1 MIKSLSHLKHGE
13 FYFPMTD
20 GTNGQVLVTDGS
32 GQLTWATQ
40 STGSNKFLS
49 GLSFDTGTGVLTATV
64 TGSADVTID
73 LDGRYIQGVRG
84 DGTTISTSTDLDTGQ
99 VVVSPIFN
107 NTITET
113 GTALVTSGTIWT
125 YINDSILDIAPVQS
139 VAGDGVSISTS
150 TDTDTGQVNIGPI
163 VNNVPTQNSGAL
175 VKSGGIWSYIDGLA
189 FDEYTSWNLKT
200 NSVQRTSIQSGGTLD
215 LIGGTNVSLSYGA
228 GGKVTIDSTDTN
240 TDTNHYLS
248 GASFNTGNGKL
259 TLTVTGNTNQ
269 VVDLDGRYE
278 YAGHKY
284 HSFSDGQ
291 QFYDSYNQANYLRLF
306 TENTVFDT
314 FRFRSYSD
322 VEFWNGTA
330 WEAWTQSLDVLFDG
344 REETGFSLQ
353 HANKRFRFVI
363 NRSSGW
369 PTTALFVLQST
380 WSDTKDHTCDVKIET
395 YDGTN
400 WNEKTRWTYS
410 NFQRGMNVH
419 TTSSLHDGKNKMR
432 VEIDI
437 DWTDLSHD
445 YFPFKSLFLLSN
457 YSGGQTLDPWTW
469 DYSGSVNFQAL
480 PKSAG
485 DNLATQ
491 TWVGSQGYASG
502 SHNHDADYVNVTGD
516 TMTGDLSIKGNI
528 LLTGDATTA
537 NQDRMIDF
545 TGFDKEGTTDFSD
558 RAYIRHTEATGGHA
572 GSVLEISSQNDVGD
586 GISFTTHASSL
597 LRHNGNAIFSTGHK
611 PTWSE
616 IEDKPT
622 TFDPSSHNHDGR
634 YLKLN
639 PRLNANGDTV
649 KESGIHIWDVSGA
662 SDDPVG
668 ASDGLLTTKYWDSSD
683 WAVQMFED
691 FHQRE
696 IHIRNKRSGTWQ
708 EDWAQVHTTDNFSV
722 SEVDKGVTAYGWG
735 DHAEGGYLTSYSETS
750 DLESVRARDNSI
762 SGAINFLP
770 DTGAILQVDGQ
781 TIIDRQTLNG
791 AITIGHD
798 DSIILAGGDTSS
810 TLNTNINNAEETVF
824 IGAEGGLKVFAFPDN
839 MSGGWSARK
848 EWRFQNDGH
857 TDFPGNLYPSG
868 GSTHYVDSTRIAN
881 WQTAYG
887 WGDHSTA
894 GYTKTDTIFNGGD
907 VDNPVIIANRSA
919 DSILHYAQSGN
930 WKGAV
935 KITIP
940 GSHTSNWSMLVLR
953 ITIYEYTSDAHT
965 TYTVSGHD
973 WTSGWYNKS
982 IKKWGH
988 SKKNVDFGY
997 STDANQDYLIV
1008 GEIDSSWSYGHVT
1021 VDVIA
1026 HPSFYSSSMNLDS
1039 GWKIEKTTDLE
1050 GITRSNATNIVVH
1063 DSANLINNS
1072 TEWNSAYTHSQ
1083 STHAPTDAEKNV
1095 QSDWSATSGD
1105 AFIKNKPSTFAPS
1118 SHNHTSLTGVTNLT
1132 FAAQSSDAASI
1143 TTTIDGTHTYFDF
1156 NLTDD
1161 NNNDW
1166 WRWRFT
1172 PSGSTLYDA
1181 MVLKPAS
1188 NGNANLIVSGNVT
1201 ADNIPTSYAPVDAE
1215 KNVQADWN
1223 ATSGDA
1229 LILNKPS
1236 LAFNTIIGTD
1246 SDINTSGA
1254 IVIDQLNM
1262 TDGVIQSHS
1271 TRTLTAANLGI
1282 SKPAKPINLS
1292 LSVVNDTINVTFAQ
1306 AAEDNHEYLVFSA
1319 VNDSS
1324 FGLISVF
1331 SPEDFAKNM
1340 SVIDDSFTESGKI
1353 HYRVYAVKNGIYS
1366 EPLTAAIDYTTP
1378 TNDVANIYTVS
1389 LNTAHFIQWD
1399 QPSINSRFINTYKLY
1414 GQTHADKGSL
1424 SKANATL
1431 LYDGLNTSFMHAVS
1445 KDDNFTQFWVDVIYN

>member
-1 MIKSLSHLKHGE
+1 
-13 FYFPMTD
+13 MTD

-49 GLSFDTGTGVLTATV
+49 GLSFDTSTGVLTATV

-73 LDGRYIQGVRG
+73 LDGRYVQAVRG
-84 DGTTISTSTDLDTGQ
+84 DGTTISTSTDLDTRE
-99 VVVSPIFN
+99 VVVTPIFN

-150 TDTDTGQVNIGPI
+150 IDTDTGQVNIGPI
-163 VNNVPTQNSGAL
+163 VNNEPTQNSNAL

-200 NSVQRTSIQSGGTLD
+200 NSVQRTSVQSGGTLD
-215 LIGGTNVSLSYGA
+215 LIAGTNVSISYGA
-228 GGKVTIDSTDTN
+228 GGKVTINSTDTDTN
-240 TDTNHYLS
+240 TDTNYYLS

-259 TLTVTGNTNQ
+259 TLTVTGSTNQ
-269 VVDLDGRYE
+269 TVDLDGRYE
-278 YAGHKY
+278 YLGHKY
-284 HSFSDGQ
+284 HSFSDGE

-306 TENTVFDT
+306 TENSVFDT

-330 WEAWTQSLDVLFDG
+330 WEAWSQSLDVLFDG

-395 YDGTN
+395 FDGTN

-491 TWVGSQGYASG
+491 TWVGSQGYAAG
-502 SHNHDADYVNVTGD
+502 THNHDADYVNVTGD
-516 TMTGDLSIKGNI
+516 TMTGDLNIKGDI
-528 LLTGDATTA
+528 LLTGDPTTD
-537 NQDRMIDF
+537 NQNRMIDF
-545 TGFDKEGTTDFSD
+545 TGFDKEGTTDLSD
-558 RAYIRHTEATGGHA
+558 RAFIRHTENTGGHA
-572 GSVLEISSQNDVGD
+572 GSVLEFSSQNDVGD
-586 GISFTTHASSL
+586 GIAFTTHANSL
-597 LRHNGNAIFSTGHK
+597 LRHNGNALFSTGHK

-616 IEDKPT
+616 VEDKPT
-622 TFDPSSHNHDGR
+622 TFNPSTHDHDGR

-639 PRLNANGDTV
+639 PRLNANGDTIN
-649 KESGIHIWDVSGA
+649 ESGIHIWDVSGA
-662 SDDPVG
+662 TDNPVG
-668 ASDGLLTTKYWDSSD
+668 ASDGLLTTKYWDSSS

-696 IHIRNKRSGTWQ
+696 LHIRNKRSGTWQ

-722 SEVDKGVTAYGWG
+722 SEVNKGVTAHGWG
-735 DHAEGGYLTSYSETS
+735 NHA
-750 DLESVRARDNSI
+750 D
-762 SGAINFLP
+762 
-770 DTGAILQVDGQ
+770 
-781 TIIDRQTLNG
+781 
-791 AITIGHD
+791 
-798 DSIILAGGDTSS
+798 
-810 TLNTNINNAEETVF
+810 
-824 IGAEGGLKVFAFPDN
+824 
-839 MSGGWSARK
+839 
-848 EWRFQNDGH
+848 
-857 TDFPGNLYPSG
+857 
-868 GSTHYVDSTRIAN
+868 
-881 WQTAYG
+881 
-887 WGDHSTA
+887 A

-907 VDNPVIIANRSA
+907 IDNPVIIANRSA

-940 GSHTSNWSMLVLR
+940 GTHTSNWSMLVLR

-988 SKKNVDFGY
+988 SKKNIDFGY
-997 STDANQDYLIV
+997 STEANQDYLIV

-1050 GITRSNATNIVVH
+1050 GITRSNATNILVH

-1181 MVLKPAS
+1181 MVLKPAT

-1246 SDINTSGA
+1246 SDITTSGA
-1254 IVIDQLNM
+1254 TVIDDIYM
-1262 TDGVIQSHS
+1262 TDGVITSHT
-1271 TRTLTAANLGI
+1271 TRTLTASNLGI
-1282 SKPAKPINLS
+1282 SKPAKPVNLL
-1292 LSVVNDTINVTFAQ
+1292 LSVVNDTINVTFEQ
-1306 AAEDNHEYLVFSA
+1306 GGEGNHEYLVFSA

-1331 SPEDFAKNM
+1331 SPQDFDKIM
-1340 SVIDDSFTESGKI
+1340 SVIDDSFTQSGKI

-1366 EPLTAAIDYTTP
+1366 DPLTASIDYTTP
-1378 TNDVANIYTVS
+1378 TNDVANIYSVS

-1399 QPSINSRFINTYKLY
+1399 QPSINSRFVNTYKLY
-1414 GQTHADKGSL
+1414 GQSHADQASL
-1424 SKANATL
+1424 SKSNSTL

>member
-1 MIKSLSHLKHGE
+1 MESLSHLKHGE

-49 GLSFDTGTGVLTATV
+49 GLSFNTGTGVLTATV

-73 LDGRYIQGVRG
+73 LDGRYVQAVRG
-84 DGTTISTSTDLDTGQ
+84 DGTTISTSTDLDTRE
-99 VVVSPIFN
+99 VTVSPIFN

-125 YINDSILDIAPVQS
+125 YINDSILDIAPIQS
-139 VAGDGVSISTS
+139 VGGDGVSISTS
-150 TDTDTGQVNIGPI
+150 TDADTGQVNIGPI
-163 VNNVPTQNSGAL
+163 VNNEPTQNSGAL

-200 NSVQRTSIQSGGTLD
+200 NGVQRTSVQSGGTLD
-215 LIGGTNVSLSYGA
+215 LVAGTNVSLSYGA

-248 GASFNTGNGKL
+248 GASFSTSNGVL
-259 TLTVTGNTNQ
+259 TLTVSGATNQ
-269 VVDLDGRYE
+269 TVDLDGRYE

-344 REETGFSLQ
+344 REETGFNLQ

-395 YDGTN
+395 FDGTN

-491 TWVGSQGYASG
+491 TWVGSQGYAAG
-502 SHNHDADYVNVTGD
+502 THNHDADYVNITGD

-528 LLTGDATTA
+528 LLTGDPTTT
-537 NQDRMIDF
+537 NQSRMIDF
-545 TGFDKEGTTDFSD
+545 TGFDKEGTTDPSD
-558 RAYIRHTEATGGHA
+558 RAYIRHTVNTGGHA
-572 GSVLEISSQNDVGD
+572 GTVLEISSQNDSGD
-586 GISFTTHASSL
+586 GIAFTTNASSL
-597 LRHNGNAIFSTGHK
+597 LKHNGNALFSEGHK

-616 IEDKPT
+616 VEDKPT
-622 TFDPSSHNHDGR
+622 TFDPSTHDHDGR

-668 ASDGLLTTKYWDSSD
+668 ASDGILTTKYWDSSD

-696 IHIRNKRSGTWQ
+696 LHIRNKRSGTWQ
-708 EDWAQVHTTDNFSV
+708 EDWAQVHTTDNFSTTDV
-722 SEVDKGVTAYGWG
+722 ANGVTAHGWG
-735 DHAEGGYLTSYSETS
+735 NHADGGYLTSYSETS

-762 SGAINFLP
+762 AGVINFTP
-770 DTGAILQVDGQ
+770 DTGDILQVDGQ
-781 TIIDRQTLNG
+781 VILKRTTANG
-791 AITIGHD
+791 GITIGHD
-798 DSIILAGGDTSS
+798 DAVIIAGGDTSS
-810 TLNTNINNAEETVF
+810 TLNANINNANETVY
-824 IGAEGGLKVFAFPDN
+824 IGAEGGMQVYAFPDN
-839 MSGGWSARK
+839 MSGGWDARK
-848 EWRFQNDGH
+848 TWTFSNSGD
-857 TDFPGNLYPSG
+857 TTFPGKIYPTNQ
-868 GSTHYVDSTRIAN
+868 STDYVNSTRIQN

-887 WGDHSTA
+887 WGDHASA
-894 GYTKTDTIFNGGD
+894 GY
-907 VDNPVIIANRSA
+907 
-919 DSILHYAQSGN
+919 
-930 WKGAV
+930 
-935 KITIP
+935 
-940 GSHTSNWSMLVLR
+940 GS
-953 ITIYEYTSDAHT
+953 
-965 TYTVSGHD
+965 
-973 WTSGWYNKS
+973 
-982 IKKWGH
+982 
-988 SKKNVDFGY
+988 
-997 STDANQDYLIV
+997 
-1008 GEIDSSWSYGHVT
+1008 SSFDGK
-1021 VDVIA
+1021 
-1026 HPSFYSSSMNLDS
+1026 YSSLS
-1039 GWKIEKTTDLE
+1039 GI
-1050 GITRSNATNIVVH
+1050 
-1063 DSANLINNS
+1063 
-1072 TEWNSAYTHSQ
+1072 
-1083 STHAPTDAEKNV
+1083 PT
-1095 QSDWSATSGD
+1095 
-1105 AFIKNKPSTFAPS
+1105 TFAPS
-1118 SHNHTSLTGVTNLT
+1118 AHNHTSLTGVTNLT

-1188 NGNANLIVSGNVT
+1188 NGNANLTVSGNVT

-1246 SDINTSGA
+1246 SDITTSGA
-1254 IVIDQLNM
+1254 TVINDIYM
-1262 TDGVIQSHS
+1262 TDGVITSHT

-1282 SKPAKPINLS
+1282 SKPAKPVNLS
-1292 LSVVNDTINVTFAQ
+1292 LSVVNDTVNVTFEQ
-1306 AAEDNHEYLVFSA
+1306 AGESNHEYLVFSA

-1340 SVIDDSFTESGKI
+1340 SVIDDSFTQSGKI

-1366 EPLTAAIDYTTP
+1366 DPLTASIDYTTP
-1378 TNDVANIYTVS
+1378 TNDVANIYSVS

-1399 QPSINSRFINTYKLY
+1399 QPSINSRFVNTYKLY
-1414 GQTHADKGSL
+1414 GQSHANQASL
-1424 SKANATL
+1424 SKSNSTL

>member
-1 MIKSLSHLKHGE
+1 MTKSLSHLKHGE

-49 GLSFDTGTGVLTATV
+49 GLSFNTGTGVLTATV

-73 LDGRYIQGVRG
+73 LDGRYVQAVRG
-84 DGTTISTSTDLDTGQ
+84 DGTTISTSTDLDTRE
-99 VVVSPIFN
+99 VTVSPIFN

-125 YINDSILDIAPVQS
+125 YINDSILDIAPIQS
-139 VAGDGVSISTS
+139 VGGDGVSISTS
-150 TDTDTGQVNIGPI
+150 TDADTGQVNIGPI
-163 VNNVPTQNSGAL
+163 VNNEPTQNSGAL

-200 NSVQRTSIQSGGTLD
+200 NGVQRTSVQSGGTLD
-215 LIGGTNVSLSYGA
+215 LVAGTNVSLSYGA

-248 GASFNTGNGKL
+248 GASFSTSNGVL
-259 TLTVTGNTNQ
+259 TLTVSGATNQ
-269 VVDLDGRYE
+269 TVDLDGRYE

-344 REETGFSLQ
+344 REETGFNLQ

-395 YDGTN
+395 FDGTN

-491 TWVGSQGYASG
+491 TWVGSQGYAAG
-502 SHNHDADYVNVTGD
+502 THNHDADYVNITGD

-528 LLTGDATTA
+528 LLTGDPTTT
-537 NQDRMIDF
+537 NQSRMIDF
-545 TGFDKEGTTDFSD
+545 TGFDKEGTTDPSD
-558 RAYIRHTEATGGHA
+558 RAYIRHTVNTGGHA
-572 GSVLEISSQNDVGD
+572 GTVLEISSQNDSGD
-586 GISFTTHASSL
+586 GIAFTTNASSL
-597 LRHNGNAIFSTGHK
+597 LKHNGNALFSEGHK

-616 IEDKPT
+616 VEDKPT
-622 TFDPSSHNHDGR
+622 TFDPSTHDHDGR

-668 ASDGLLTTKYWDSSD
+668 ASDGILTTKYWDSSD

-696 IHIRNKRSGTWQ
+696 LHIRNKRSGTWQ
-708 EDWAQVHTTDNFSV
+708 EDWAQVHTTDNFSTTDV
-722 SEVDKGVTAYGWG
+722 ANGVTAHGWG
-735 DHAEGGYLTSYSETS
+735 NHADGGYLTSYSETS

-762 SGAINFLP
+762 AGVINFTP
-770 DTGAILQVDGQ
+770 DTGDILQVDGQ
-781 TIIDRQTLNG
+781 VILKRTTANG
-791 AITIGHD
+791 GITIGHD
-798 DSIILAGGDTSS
+798 DAVIIAGGDTSS
-810 TLNTNINNAEETVF
+810 TLNANINNANETVY
-824 IGAEGGLKVFAFPDN
+824 IGAEGGMQVYAFPDN
-839 MSGGWSARK
+839 MSGGWDARK
-848 EWRFQNDGH
+848 TWTFSNSGD
-857 TDFPGNLYPSG
+857 TTFPGKIYPTNQ
-868 GSTHYVDSTRIAN
+868 STDYVNSTRIQN

-887 WGDHSTA
+887 WGDHASA
-894 GYTKTDTIFNGGD
+894 GY
-907 VDNPVIIANRSA
+907 
-919 DSILHYAQSGN
+919 
-930 WKGAV
+930 
-935 KITIP
+935 
-940 GSHTSNWSMLVLR
+940 GS
-953 ITIYEYTSDAHT
+953 
-965 TYTVSGHD
+965 
-973 WTSGWYNKS
+973 
-982 IKKWGH
+982 
-988 SKKNVDFGY
+988 
-997 STDANQDYLIV
+997 
-1008 GEIDSSWSYGHVT
+1008 SSFDGK
-1021 VDVIA
+1021 
-1026 HPSFYSSSMNLDS
+1026 YSSLS
-1039 GWKIEKTTDLE
+1039 GI
-1050 GITRSNATNIVVH
+1050 
-1063 DSANLINNS
+1063 
-1072 TEWNSAYTHSQ
+1072 
-1083 STHAPTDAEKNV
+1083 PT
-1095 QSDWSATSGD
+1095 
-1105 AFIKNKPSTFAPS
+1105 TFAPS
-1118 SHNHTSLTGVTNLT
+1118 AHNHTSLTGVTNLT

-1188 NGNANLIVSGNVT
+1188 NGNANLTVSGNVT

-1246 SDINTSGA
+1246 SDITTSGA
-1254 IVIDQLNM
+1254 TVINDIYM
-1262 TDGVIQSHS
+1262 TDGVITSHT

-1282 SKPAKPINLS
+1282 SKPAKPVNLS
-1292 LSVVNDTINVTFAQ
+1292 LSVVNDTVNVTFEQ
-1306 AAEDNHEYLVFSA
+1306 AGESNHEYLVFSA

-1340 SVIDDSFTESGKI
+1340 SVIDDSFTQSGKI

-1366 EPLTAAIDYTTP
+1366 DPLTASIDYTTP
-1378 TNDVANIYTVS
+1378 TNDVANIYSVS

-1399 QPSINSRFINTYKLY
+1399 QPSINSRFVNTYKLY
-1414 GQTHADKGSL
+1414 GQSHANQASL
-1424 SKANATL
+1424 SKSNSTL

>member
-13 FYFPMTD
+13 FYFPMVD

-49 GLSFDTGTGVLTATV
+49 GLSFDTSSGVLTATV

-73 LDGRYIQGVRG
+73 LDGRYVQRVVG
-84 DGTTISTSTDLDTGQ
+84 DGSKISTSTDLDTGI
-99 VVVSPIFN
+99 VTVSPIMN
-107 NTITET
+107 SVIAET
-113 GTALVTSGTIWT
+113 GTALVTSGTIWN
-125 YINDSILDIAPVQS
+125 YINDSILDIAPIQS
-139 VAGDGVSISTS
+139 VAGDGQSISTS
-150 TDTDTGQVNIGPI
+150 TDADTGQVNIGPI
-163 VNNVPTQNSGAL
+163 VNDEPTQNSNAL

-200 NSVQRTSIQSGGTLD
+200 NSVQRTSVQSGGTLD
-215 LIGGTNVSLSYGA
+215 LIAGTNVSISYGA
-228 GGKVTIDSTDTN
+228 GGKVTINSTDTN

-269 VVDLDGRYE
+269 TVDLDGRYE
-278 YAGHKY
+278 YLGHKY
-284 HSFSDGQ
+284 HSFSDGE

-314 FRFRSYSD
+314 FRFREYSD

-330 WEAWTQSLDVLFDG
+330 WEKWTQSLDVLFDG
-344 REETGFSLQ
+344 REETGFNLQ

-380 WSDTKDHTCDVKIET
+380 WSDTEDHTCDVKIET

-419 TTSSLHDGKNKMR
+419 TTSSLHDGKDKMR

-445 YFPFKSLFLLSN
+445 YFPFRSLYLLSN

-491 TWVGSQGYASG
+491 TWVGTQGYASG
-502 SHNHDADYVNVTGD
+502 SHNHDADYVNITGD

-528 LLTGDATTA
+528 LLTGDVTTD
-537 NQDRMIDF
+537 NQARMIDF

-572 GSVLEISSQNDVGD
+572 GSVLEISSQNDEGD
-586 GISFTTHASSL
+586 GIAFTTHASSL
-597 LRHNGNAIFSTGHK
+597 LRHNGNALFSTGHK

-616 IEDKPT
+616 VEDKPT

-639 PRLNANGDTV
+639 PRLNANGDTI

-662 SDDPVG
+662 TDDPVG

-691 FHQRE
+691 FHKRE
-696 IHIRNKRSGTWQ
+696 LHIRNKRSGTWQ
-708 EDWAQVHTTDNFSV
+708 EDWAQVHTTDNFSTTDV
-722 SEVDKGVTAYGWG
+722 ANGVTAHGWG
-735 DHAEGGYLTSYSETS
+735 DHGLSAQDKVDIGNLSGTNTGDQDLSGYL
-750 DLESVRARDNSI
+750 
-762 SGAINFLP
+762 
-770 DTGAILQVDGQ
+770 
-781 TIIDRQTLNG
+781 
-791 AITIGHD
+791 
-798 DSIILAGGDTSS
+798 
-810 TLNTNINNAEETVF
+810 LNT
-824 IGAEGGLKVFAFPDN
+824 
-839 MSGGWSARK
+839 
-848 EWRFQNDGH
+848 
-857 TDFPGNLYPSG
+857 
-868 GSTHYVDSTRIAN
+868 
-881 WQTAYG
+881 
-887 WGDHSTA
+887 
-894 GYTKTDTIFNGGD
+894 TDTFEGNITFNGGNNNSKESFLNVKRGSGAGLWLKFQTDSTSAND
-907 VDNPVIIANRSA
+907 VSQFVIRRSTDNVDIL
-919 DSILHYAQSGN
+919 SITATSGN
-930 WKGAV
+930 LSVPGTLSAKGYND
-935 KITIP
+935 
-940 GSHTSNWSMLVLR
+940 GNWN
-953 ITIYEYTSDAHT
+953 T
-965 TYTVSGHD
+965 
-973 WTSGWYNKS
+973 
-982 IKKWGH
+982 
-988 SKKNVDFGY
+988 
-997 STDANQDYLIV
+997 
-1008 GEIDSSWSYGHVT
+1008 
-1021 VDVIA
+1021 
-1026 HPSFYSSSMNLDS
+1026 
-1039 GWKIEKTTDLE
+1039 
-1050 GITRSNATNIVVH
+1050 
-1063 DSANLINNS
+1063 
-1072 TEWNSAYTHSQ
+1072 AYTHSQ
-1083 STHAPTDAEKNV
+1083 ATHAPTDAEKNV

-1105 AFIKNKPSTFAPS
+1105 AFILNKPTTFAPS
-1118 SHNHTSLTGVTNLT
+1118 AHNHTSLTGVTNLT

-1172 PSGSTLYDA
+1172 PSGSTIYDA

-1282 SKPAKPINLS
+1282 AKPAKPINLI
-1292 LSVVNDTINVTFAQ
+1292 LSVVNDTINVTFEQ
-1306 AAEDNHEYLVFSA
+1306 AEEDNHEYLVFSA
-1319 VNDSS
+1319 VGDSS

-1331 SPEDFAKNM
+1331 SPEDFEKNM
-1340 SVIDDSFTESGKI
+1340 SVIDDSFTQSGKI

-1366 EPLTAAIDYTTP
+1366 DPLTAAIDYTTP

-1399 QPSINSRFINTYKLY
+1399 QPSINSRFINSYKLY
-1414 GQTHADKGSL
+1414 GESHADQDSL
-1424 SKANATL
+1424 SKSNATL

-1445 KDDNFTQFWVDVIYN
+1445 KDNNFTQFWVDVIYN

>member
-73 LDGRYIQGVRG
+73 LDGRYVQAVRG
-84 DGTTISTSTDLDTGQ
+84 NGTTISTITDLDTGE
-99 VVVSPIFN
+99 VVVTPIFN

-125 YINDSILDIAPVQS
+125 YINDSILDIAPIQS
-139 VAGDGVSISTS
+139 VGGDGVSISTS
-150 TDTDTGQVNIGPI
+150 TDTETGQVNIGPI
-163 VNNVPTQNSGAL
+163 VNSVPTQNSGAL
-175 VKSGGIWSYIDGLA
+175 VKSGGIWSYIDSLVY
-189 FDEYTSWNLKT
+189 DNYTSWNLKT
-200 NSVQRTSIQSGGTLD
+200 NGVQRTSVQSGGTLD

-228 GGKVTIDSTDTN
+228 GGKVTITSTDTN

-248 GASFNTGNGKL
+248 GASFSTSNGKL

-269 VVDLDGRYE
+269 TVDLDGRYE
-278 YAGHKY
+278 YLGHKY

-306 TENTVFDT
+306 TENSVFDT
-314 FRFRSYSD
+314 FRFRSYKD

-330 WEAWTQSLDVLFDG
+330 WEAWSQSLDVLFDG

-369 PTTALFVLQST
+369 PTTALFVLQGS

-395 YDGTN
+395 FDGTN

-419 TTSSLHDGKNKMR
+419 TTSSLHDGKNEMR

-437 DWTDLSHD
+437 DWTDASHD
-445 YFPFKSLFLLSN
+445 YFQFQSLFLLSN

-491 TWVGSQGYASG
+491 TWVGSQGFASG

-528 LLTGDATTA
+528 LLTGDVTTA
-537 NQDRMIDF
+537 NQGRMIDF

-558 RAYIRHTEATGGHA
+558 RAYISHTENTGGHG
-572 GSVLEISSQNDVGD
+572 GSVLVISSQNDSND
-586 GISFTTHASSL
+586 GIAFATNASSL
-597 LRHNGNAIFSTGHK
+597 LKHNGNALYSEGHK

-649 KESGIHIWDVSGA
+649 KQSGIHIWDVSGA

-668 ASDGLLTTKYWDSSD
+668 ASDGILTTKYWDSSD

-696 IHIRNKRSGTWQ
+696 LHIRNKRSGTWQ
-708 EDWAQVHTTDNFSV
+708 EDWAQVHTTDNFSTTDV
-722 SEVDKGVTAYGWG
+722 ANGVTAYGWG
-735 DHAEGGYLTSYSETS
+735 DHAKGGYLASNAKAADSEKLDGIDSLGFVKQIGDGSTPDYQTPSSRRINPTTKNPTNEHYAISTFGNGGNVTGQLATHFQTGDLYSRGYNTVWS
-750 DLESVRARDNSI
+750 DWRRYHHSLDFSVTDVANGVTAHGWGNHADA
-762 SGAINFLP
+762 GYA
-770 DTGAILQVDGQ
+770 TG
-781 TIIDRQTLNG
+781 TIPTDFVSAKNGGTFNG
-791 AITIGHD
+791 AITIEQNGDALNLRSTINGQPTNLTFSTNVPDSQIGHIKYSHSNSASYGSGESFVIGGTETD
-798 DSIILAGGDTSS
+798 ITILADGKLMYKEGIYSKPASGT
-810 TLNTNINNAEETVF
+810 
-824 IGAEGGLKVFAFPDN
+824 GAGT
-839 MSGGWSARK
+839 RK
-848 EWRFQNDGH
+848 D
-857 TDFPGNLYPSG
+857 
-868 GSTHYVDSTRIAN
+868 
-881 WQTAYG
+881 
-887 WGDHSTA
+887 
-894 GYTKTDTIFNGGD
+894 
-907 VDNPVIIANRSA
+907 
-919 DSILHYAQSGN
+919 
-930 WKGAV
+930 
-935 KITIP
+935 
-940 GSHTSNWSMLVLR
+940 SNWD
-953 ITIYEYTSDAHT
+953 T
-965 TYTVSGHD
+965 
-973 WTSGWYNKS
+973 
-982 IKKWGH
+982 
-988 SKKNVDFGY
+988 
-997 STDANQDYLIV
+997 
-1008 GEIDSSWSYGHVT
+1008 
-1021 VDVIA
+1021 
-1026 HPSFYSSSMNLDS
+1026 
-1039 GWKIEKTTDLE
+1039 
-1050 GITRSNATNIVVH
+1050 
-1063 DSANLINNS
+1063 
-1072 TEWNSAYTHSQ
+1072 AYTHSQ
-1083 STHAPTDAEKNV
+1083 ATHAPTDAEKNV
-1095 QSDWSATSGD
+1095 QSDWNATSGD

-1282 SKPAKPINLS
+1282 SKPAKPVNLS
-1292 LSVVNDTINVTFAQ
+1292 LSVVNDTINVTFEQ
-1306 AAEDNHEYLVFSA
+1306 AGEANHEYLVFSA

-1353 HYRVYAVKNGIYS
+1353 HYRVYAVRNGIYS
-1366 EPLTAAIDYTTP
+1366 DPLTAAIDYTTP

>member
-73 LDGRYIQGVRG
+73 LDGRYVQSVRG

-99 VVVSPIFN
+99 VVVGTTLN

-125 YINDSILDIAPVQS
+125 YINDSILDIAPVQT
-139 VAGDGVSISTS
+139 VLGDGVSISTS
-150 TDTDTGQVNIGPI
+150 IDTDTGQVNIGPI
-163 VNNVPTQNSGAL
+163 VNSQPTQNSGAL
-175 VKSGGIWSYIDGLA
+175 VKSGGIWSYIDSLA

-200 NSVQRTSIQSGGTLD
+200 NGVQRTSVQSGGTLD
-215 LIGGTNVSLSYGA
+215 LIAGTNVSISYGA
-228 GGKVTIDSTDTN
+228 GGKVTITSTDTN

-248 GASFNTGNGKL
+248 GASFNTGNGEL

-269 VVDLDGRYE
+269 KVDLDGRYE
-278 YAGHKY
+278 YLGHKY
-284 HSFSDGQ
+284 HSFSNGE

-306 TENTVFDT
+306 TENAVFDT
-314 FRFRSYSD
+314 FRFRSYKD

-330 WEAWTQSLDVLFDG
+330 WEEWTQSLDVLFDG
-344 REETGFSLQ
+344 REETGFALQ

-395 YDGTN
+395 FDGTN

-419 TTSSLHDGKNKMR
+419 TTTSLHDGKNEMR

-437 DWTDLSHD
+437 DWTDASHN
-445 YFPFKSLFLLSN
+445 YFPFQSLFLLSN
-457 YSGGQTLDPWTW
+457 YSGGQTLDPWSW

-491 TWVGSQGYASG
+491 TWVGSQGFASG

-528 LLTGDATTA
+528 LLTGDVTTT
-537 NQDRMIDF
+537 NQSRMIDF

-558 RAYIRHTEATGGHA
+558 RAYIRHTEAIGGHA

-597 LRHNGNAIFSTGHK
+597 LRHNGNAIFTTGHK

-649 KESGIHIWDVSGA
+649 SESGIHIWDVSGA
-662 SDDPVG
+662 TDDPVG
-668 ASDGLLTTKYWDSSD
+668 ASDGILTTKYWDSSD

-696 IHIRNKRSGTWQ
+696 LHIRNKRSGTWQ

-722 SEVDKGVTAYGWG
+722 SEVNKGVTAYGWG
-735 DHAEGGYLTSYSETS
+735 NHA
-750 DLESVRARDNSI
+750 D
-762 SGAINFLP
+762 
-770 DTGAILQVDGQ
+770 
-781 TIIDRQTLNG
+781 
-791 AITIGHD
+791 
-798 DSIILAGGDTSS
+798 
-810 TLNTNINNAEETVF
+810 
-824 IGAEGGLKVFAFPDN
+824 
-839 MSGGWSARK
+839 
-848 EWRFQNDGH
+848 
-857 TDFPGNLYPSG
+857 
-868 GSTHYVDSTRIAN
+868 
-881 WQTAYG
+881 
-887 WGDHSTA
+887 A

-930 WKGAV
+930 WTGAV

-940 GSHTSNWSMLVLR
+940 GTHTGNWSMLVLR

-1026 HPSFYSSSMNLDS
+1026 HPSFYSSSINLDS

-1105 AFIKNKPSTFAPS
+1105 AFILNKPTTFAPS
-1118 SHNHTSLTGVTNLT
+1118 AHNHTSLTGVTNLT

-1143 TTTIDGTHTYFDF
+1143 TTTIDDTHTYFDF

-1181 MVLKPAS
+1181 MVLKPAT

-1282 SKPAKPINLS
+1282 SKPAKPVNLS
-1292 LSVVNDTINVTFAQ
+1292 LSVVNDTINVTFEHGG
-1306 AAEDNHEYLVFSA
+1306 EDNHEYLVFSA

-1340 SVIDDSFTESGKI
+1340 SVIDDTFTESGKI

-1366 EPLTAAIDYTTP
+1366 DPLAAAIDYTTP

-1399 QPSINSRFINTYKLY
+1399 RPSINSRFVNTYKLY
-1414 GQTHADKGSL
+1414 GQSHADQASL
-1424 SKANATL
+1424 SKGNATL

-1445 KDDNFTQFWVDVIYN
+1445 KDNNFTQFWVDVIYN

>member
-1 MIKSLSHLKHGE
+1 
-13 FYFPMTD
+13 MTD

-49 GLSFDTGTGVLTATV
+49 GLSFNTGTGVLTATV

-73 LDGRYIQGVRG
+73 LDGRYVQAVRG
-84 DGTTISTSTDLDTGQ
+84 DGTTISTSTDLDTRE
-99 VVVSPIFN
+99 VTVSPIFN

-125 YINDSILDIAPVQS
+125 YINDSILDIAPIQS
-139 VAGDGVSISTS
+139 VGGDGVSISTS
-150 TDTDTGQVNIGPI
+150 TDADTGQVNIGPI
-163 VNNVPTQNSGAL
+163 VNNEPTQNSGAL

-200 NSVQRTSIQSGGTLD
+200 NGVQRTSVQSGGTLD
-215 LIGGTNVSLSYGA
+215 LVAGTNVSLSYGA

-248 GASFNTGNGKL
+248 GASFSTSNGVL
-259 TLTVTGNTNQ
+259 TLTVSGATNQ
-269 VVDLDGRYE
+269 TVDLDGRYE

-344 REETGFSLQ
+344 REETGFNLQ

-395 YDGTN
+395 FDGTN

-491 TWVGSQGYASG
+491 TWVGSQGYAAG
-502 SHNHDADYVNVTGD
+502 THNHDADYVNITGD

-528 LLTGDATTA
+528 LLTGDPTTT
-537 NQDRMIDF
+537 NQSRMIDF
-545 TGFDKEGTTDFSD
+545 TGFDKEGTTDPSD
-558 RAYIRHTEATGGHA
+558 RAYIRHTVNTGGHA
-572 GSVLEISSQNDVGD
+572 GTVLEISSQNDSGD
-586 GISFTTHASSL
+586 GIAFTTNASSL
-597 LRHNGNAIFSTGHK
+597 LKHNGNALFSEGHK

-616 IEDKPT
+616 VEDKPT
-622 TFDPSSHNHDGR
+622 TFDPSTHDHDGR

-668 ASDGLLTTKYWDSSD
+668 ASDGILTTKYWDSSD

-696 IHIRNKRSGTWQ
+696 LHIRNKRSGTWQ
-708 EDWAQVHTTDNFSV
+708 EDWAQVHTTDNFSTTDV
-722 SEVDKGVTAYGWG
+722 ANGVTAHGWG
-735 DHAEGGYLTSYSETS
+735 NHADGGYLTSYSETS

-762 SGAINFLP
+762 AGVINFTP
-770 DTGAILQVDGQ
+770 DTGDILQVDGQ
-781 TIIDRQTLNG
+781 VILKRTTANG
-791 AITIGHD
+791 GITIGHD
-798 DSIILAGGDTSS
+798 DAVIIAGGDTSS
-810 TLNTNINNAEETVF
+810 TLNANINNANETVY
-824 IGAEGGLKVFAFPDN
+824 IGAEGGMQVYAFPDN
-839 MSGGWSARK
+839 MSGGWDARK
-848 EWRFQNDGH
+848 TWTFSNSGD
-857 TDFPGNLYPSG
+857 TTFPGKIYPTNQ
-868 GSTHYVDSTRIAN
+868 STDYVNSTRIQN

-887 WGDHSTA
+887 WGDHASA
-894 GYTKTDTIFNGGD
+894 GY
-907 VDNPVIIANRSA
+907 
-919 DSILHYAQSGN
+919 
-930 WKGAV
+930 
-935 KITIP
+935 
-940 GSHTSNWSMLVLR
+940 GS
-953 ITIYEYTSDAHT
+953 
-965 TYTVSGHD
+965 
-973 WTSGWYNKS
+973 
-982 IKKWGH
+982 
-988 SKKNVDFGY
+988 
-997 STDANQDYLIV
+997 
-1008 GEIDSSWSYGHVT
+1008 SSFDGK
-1021 VDVIA
+1021 
-1026 HPSFYSSSMNLDS
+1026 YSSLS
-1039 GWKIEKTTDLE
+1039 GI
-1050 GITRSNATNIVVH
+1050 
-1063 DSANLINNS
+1063 
-1072 TEWNSAYTHSQ
+1072 
-1083 STHAPTDAEKNV
+1083 PT
-1095 QSDWSATSGD
+1095 
-1105 AFIKNKPSTFAPS
+1105 TFAPS
-1118 SHNHTSLTGVTNLT
+1118 AHNHTSLTGVTNLT

-1188 NGNANLIVSGNVT
+1188 NGNANLTVSGNVT

-1246 SDINTSGA
+1246 SDITTSGA
-1254 IVIDQLNM
+1254 TVINDIYM
-1262 TDGVIQSHS
+1262 TDGVITSHT

-1282 SKPAKPINLS
+1282 SKPAKPVNLS
-1292 LSVVNDTINVTFAQ
+1292 LSVVNDTVNVTFEQ
-1306 AAEDNHEYLVFSA
+1306 AGESNHEYLVFSA

-1340 SVIDDSFTESGKI
+1340 SVIDDSFTQSGKI

-1366 EPLTAAIDYTTP
+1366 DPLTASIDYTTP
-1378 TNDVANIYTVS
+1378 TNDVANIYSVS

-1399 QPSINSRFINTYKLY
+1399 QPSINSRFVNTYKLY
-1414 GQTHADKGSL
+1414 GQSHANQASL
-1424 SKANATL
+1424 SKSNSTL

>member
-49 GLSFDTGTGVLTATV
+49 GLSFNTGTGVLTATV

-73 LDGRYIQGVRG
+73 LDGRYVQAVRG
-84 DGTTISTSTDLDTGQ
+84 DGTTISTSTDLDTRE
-99 VVVSPIFN
+99 VTVSPIFN

-125 YINDSILDIAPVQS
+125 YINDSILDIAPIQS
-139 VAGDGVSISTS
+139 VGGDGVSISTS
-150 TDTDTGQVNIGPI
+150 TDADTGQVNIGPI
-163 VNNVPTQNSGAL
+163 VNNEPTQNSGAL

-200 NSVQRTSIQSGGTLD
+200 NGVQRTSVQSGGTLD
-215 LIGGTNVSLSYGA
+215 LVAGTNVSLSYGA

-248 GASFNTGNGKL
+248 GASFSTSNGVL
-259 TLTVTGNTNQ
+259 TLTVSGATNQ
-269 VVDLDGRYE
+269 TVDLDGRYE

-344 REETGFSLQ
+344 REETGFNLQ

-395 YDGTN
+395 FDGTN

-491 TWVGSQGYASG
+491 TWVGSQGYAAG
-502 SHNHDADYVNVTGD
+502 THNHDADYVNITGD

-528 LLTGDATTA
+528 LLTGDPTTT
-537 NQDRMIDF
+537 NQSRMIDF
-545 TGFDKEGTTDFSD
+545 TGFDKEGTTDPSD
-558 RAYIRHTEATGGHA
+558 RAYIRHTVNTGGHA
-572 GSVLEISSQNDVGD
+572 GTVLEISSQNDSGD
-586 GISFTTHASSL
+586 GIAFTTNASSL
-597 LRHNGNAIFSTGHK
+597 LKHNGNALFSEGHK

-616 IEDKPT
+616 VEDKPT
-622 TFDPSSHNHDGR
+622 TFDPSTHDHDGR

-668 ASDGLLTTKYWDSSD
+668 ASDGILTTKYWDSSD

-696 IHIRNKRSGTWQ
+696 LHIRNKRSGTWQ
-708 EDWAQVHTTDNFSV
+708 EDWAQVHTTDNFSTTDV
-722 SEVDKGVTAYGWG
+722 ANGVTAHGWG
-735 DHAEGGYLTSYSETS
+735 NHADGGYLTSYSETS
-750 DLESVRARDNSI
+750 DLESVRARDNRI
-762 SGAINFLP
+762 AGVINFTP
-770 DTGAILQVDGQ
+770 DTGDILQVDGQ
-781 TIIDRQTLNG
+781 VILKRTTANG
-791 AITIGHD
+791 GITIGHD
-798 DSIILAGGDTSS
+798 DAVIIAGGDTSS
-810 TLNTNINNAEETVF
+810 TLNANINNANETVY
-824 IGAEGGLKVFAFPDN
+824 IGAEGGMQVYAFPDN
-839 MSGGWSARK
+839 MSGGWDARK
-848 EWRFQNDGH
+848 TWTFSNSGD
-857 TDFPGNLYPSG
+857 TTFPGKIYPTNQ
-868 GSTHYVDSTRIAN
+868 STDYVNSTRIQN

-887 WGDHSTA
+887 WGDHASA
-894 GYTKTDTIFNGGD
+894 GY
-907 VDNPVIIANRSA
+907 
-919 DSILHYAQSGN
+919 
-930 WKGAV
+930 
-935 KITIP
+935 
-940 GSHTSNWSMLVLR
+940 GS
-953 ITIYEYTSDAHT
+953 
-965 TYTVSGHD
+965 
-973 WTSGWYNKS
+973 
-982 IKKWGH
+982 
-988 SKKNVDFGY
+988 
-997 STDANQDYLIV
+997 
-1008 GEIDSSWSYGHVT
+1008 SSFDGK
-1021 VDVIA
+1021 
-1026 HPSFYSSSMNLDS
+1026 YSSLS
-1039 GWKIEKTTDLE
+1039 GI
-1050 GITRSNATNIVVH
+1050 
-1063 DSANLINNS
+1063 
-1072 TEWNSAYTHSQ
+1072 
-1083 STHAPTDAEKNV
+1083 PT
-1095 QSDWSATSGD
+1095 
-1105 AFIKNKPSTFAPS
+1105 TFAPS
-1118 SHNHTSLTGVTNLT
+1118 AHNHTSLTGVTNLT

-1188 NGNANLIVSGNVT
+1188 NGNANLTVSGNVT

-1246 SDINTSGA
+1246 SDITTSGA
-1254 IVIDQLNM
+1254 TVINDIYM
-1262 TDGVIQSHS
+1262 TDGVITSHT

-1282 SKPAKPINLS
+1282 SKPAKPVNLS
-1292 LSVVNDTINVTFAQ
+1292 LSVVNDTVNVTFEQ
-1306 AAEDNHEYLVFSA
+1306 AGESNHEYLVFSA

-1340 SVIDDSFTESGKI
+1340 SVIDDSFTQSGKI

-1366 EPLTAAIDYTTP
+1366 DPLTASIDYTTP
-1378 TNDVANIYTVS
+1378 TNDVANIYSVS

-1399 QPSINSRFINTYKLY
+1399 QPSINSRFVNTYKLY
-1414 GQTHADKGSL
+1414 GQSHANQASL
-1424 SKANATL
+1424 SKSNSTL

>member
-1 MIKSLSHLKHGE
+1 
-13 FYFPMTD
+13 MTD

-49 GLSFDTGTGVLTATV
+49 GLSFNTGTGVLTATV

-73 LDGRYIQGVRG
+73 LDGRYVQAVRG
-84 DGTTISTSTDLDTGQ
+84 DGTTISTSTDLDTRE
-99 VVVSPIFN
+99 VTVSPIFN

-125 YINDSILDIAPVQS
+125 YINDSILDIAPIQS
-139 VAGDGVSISTS
+139 VGGDGVSISTS
-150 TDTDTGQVNIGPI
+150 TDADTGQVNIGPI
-163 VNNVPTQNSGAL
+163 VNNEPTQNSGAL

-200 NSVQRTSIQSGGTLD
+200 NGVQRTSVQSGGTLD
-215 LIGGTNVSLSYGA
+215 LVAGTNVSLSYGA

-248 GASFNTGNGKL
+248 GASFSTSNGVL
-259 TLTVTGNTNQ
+259 TLTVSGATNQ
-269 VVDLDGRYE
+269 TVDLDGRYE

-344 REETGFSLQ
+344 REETGFNLQ

-395 YDGTN
+395 FDGTN

-491 TWVGSQGYASG
+491 TWVGSQGYAAG
-502 SHNHDADYVNVTGD
+502 THNHDADYVNITGD

-528 LLTGDATTA
+528 LLTGDPTTT
-537 NQDRMIDF
+537 NQSRMIDF
-545 TGFDKEGTTDFSD
+545 TGFDKEGTTDPSD
-558 RAYIRHTEATGGHA
+558 RAYIRHTVNTGGHA
-572 GSVLEISSQNDVGD
+572 GTVLEISSQNDSGD
-586 GISFTTHASSL
+586 GIAFTTNASSL
-597 LRHNGNAIFSTGHK
+597 LKHNGNALFSEGHK

-616 IEDKPT
+616 VEDKPT
-622 TFDPSSHNHDGR
+622 TFDPSTHDHDGR

-668 ASDGLLTTKYWDSSD
+668 ASDGILTTKYWDSSD

-696 IHIRNKRSGTWQ
+696 LHIRNKRSGTWQ
-708 EDWAQVHTTDNFSV
+708 EDWAQVHTTDNFSTTDV
-722 SEVDKGVTAYGWG
+722 ANGVTAHGWG
-735 DHAEGGYLTSYSETS
+735 NHADGGYLTSYSETS
-750 DLESVRARDNSI
+750 DLESVRARDNKI
-762 SGAINFLP
+762 AGVINFTP
-770 DTGAILQVDGQ
+770 DTGDILQVDGQ
-781 TIIDRQTLNG
+781 VILKRTTANG
-791 AITIGHD
+791 GITIGHD
-798 DSIILAGGDTSS
+798 DAVIIAGGDTSS
-810 TLNTNINNAEETVF
+810 TLNANINNANETVY
-824 IGAEGGLKVFAFPDN
+824 IGAEGGMQVYAFPDN
-839 MSGGWSARK
+839 MSGGWDARK
-848 EWRFQNDGH
+848 TWTFSNSGD
-857 TDFPGNLYPSG
+857 TTFPGKIYPTNQ
-868 GSTHYVDSTRIAN
+868 STDYVNSTRIQN

-887 WGDHSTA
+887 WGDHASA
-894 GYTKTDTIFNGGD
+894 GY
-907 VDNPVIIANRSA
+907 
-919 DSILHYAQSGN
+919 
-930 WKGAV
+930 
-935 KITIP
+935 
-940 GSHTSNWSMLVLR
+940 GS
-953 ITIYEYTSDAHT
+953 
-965 TYTVSGHD
+965 
-973 WTSGWYNKS
+973 
-982 IKKWGH
+982 
-988 SKKNVDFGY
+988 
-997 STDANQDYLIV
+997 
-1008 GEIDSSWSYGHVT
+1008 SSFDGK
-1021 VDVIA
+1021 
-1026 HPSFYSSSMNLDS
+1026 YSSLS
-1039 GWKIEKTTDLE
+1039 GI
-1050 GITRSNATNIVVH
+1050 
-1063 DSANLINNS
+1063 
-1072 TEWNSAYTHSQ
+1072 
-1083 STHAPTDAEKNV
+1083 PT
-1095 QSDWSATSGD
+1095 
-1105 AFIKNKPSTFAPS
+1105 TFAPS
-1118 SHNHTSLTGVTNLT
+1118 AHNHTSLTGVTNLT

-1188 NGNANLIVSGNVT
+1188 NGNANLTVSGNVT

-1246 SDINTSGA
+1246 SDITTSGA
-1254 IVIDQLNM
+1254 TVINDIYM
-1262 TDGVIQSHS
+1262 TDGVITSHT

-1282 SKPAKPINLS
+1282 SKPAKPVNLS
-1292 LSVVNDTINVTFAQ
+1292 LSVVNDTVNVTFEQ
-1306 AAEDNHEYLVFSA
+1306 AGESNHEYLVFSA

-1340 SVIDDSFTESGKI
+1340 SVIDDSFTQSGKI

-1366 EPLTAAIDYTTP
+1366 DPLTASIDYTTP
-1378 TNDVANIYTVS
+1378 TNDVANIYSVS

-1399 QPSINSRFINTYKLY
+1399 QPSINSRFVNTYKLY
-1414 GQTHADKGSL
+1414 GQSHANQASL
-1424 SKANATL
+1424 SKSNSTL

>member
-1 MIKSLSHLKHGE
+1 MIKSLSHLLHGE

-49 GLSFDTGTGVLTATV
+49 GLSFNTGTGVLTATV

-73 LDGRYIQGVRG
+73 LDGRYVQAVRG
-84 DGTTISTSTDLDTGQ
+84 DGTTISTSTDLDTRE
-99 VVVSPIFN
+99 VTVSPIFN

-125 YINDSILDIAPVQS
+125 YINDSILDIAPIQS
-139 VAGDGVSISTS
+139 VGGDGVSISTS
-150 TDTDTGQVNIGPI
+150 TDADTGQVNIGPI
-163 VNNVPTQNSGAL
+163 VNNEPTQNSGAL

-200 NSVQRTSIQSGGTLD
+200 NGVQRTSVQSGGTLD
-215 LIGGTNVSLSYGA
+215 LVAGTNVSLSYGA

-248 GASFNTGNGKL
+248 GASFSTSNGVL
-259 TLTVTGNTNQ
+259 TLTVSGATNQ
-269 VVDLDGRYE
+269 TVDLDGRYE

-344 REETGFSLQ
+344 REETGFNLQ

-395 YDGTN
+395 FDGTN

-491 TWVGSQGYASG
+491 TWVGSQGYAAG
-502 SHNHDADYVNVTGD
+502 THNHDADYVNITGD

-528 LLTGDATTA
+528 LLTGDPTTT
-537 NQDRMIDF
+537 NQSRMIDF
-545 TGFDKEGTTDFSD
+545 TGFDKEGTTDPSD
-558 RAYIRHTEATGGHA
+558 RAYIRHTVNTGGHA
-572 GSVLEISSQNDVGD
+572 GTVLEISSQNDSGD
-586 GISFTTHASSL
+586 GIAFTTNASSL
-597 LRHNGNAIFSTGHK
+597 LKHNGNALFSEGHK

-616 IEDKPT
+616 VEDKPT
-622 TFDPSSHNHDGR
+622 TFDPSTHDHDGR

-668 ASDGLLTTKYWDSSD
+668 ASDGILTTKYWDSSD

-696 IHIRNKRSGTWQ
+696 LHIRNKRSGTWQ
-708 EDWAQVHTTDNFSV
+708 EDWAQVHTTDNFSTTDV
-722 SEVDKGVTAYGWG
+722 ANGVTAHGWG
-735 DHAEGGYLTSYSETS
+735 NHADGGYLTSYSETS

-762 SGAINFLP
+762 AGVINFTP
-770 DTGAILQVDGQ
+770 DTGDILQVDGQ
-781 TIIDRQTLNG
+781 VILKRTTANG
-791 AITIGHD
+791 GITIGHD
-798 DSIILAGGDTSS
+798 DAVIIAGGDTSS
-810 TLNTNINNAEETVF
+810 TLNANINNANETVY
-824 IGAEGGLKVFAFPDN
+824 IGAEGGMQVYAFPDN
-839 MSGGWSARK
+839 MSGGWDARK
-848 EWRFQNDGH
+848 TWTFSNSGD
-857 TDFPGNLYPSG
+857 TTFPGKIYPTNQ
-868 GSTHYVDSTRIAN
+868 STDYVNSTRIQN

-887 WGDHSTA
+887 WGDHASA
-894 GYTKTDTIFNGGD
+894 GY
-907 VDNPVIIANRSA
+907 
-919 DSILHYAQSGN
+919 
-930 WKGAV
+930 
-935 KITIP
+935 
-940 GSHTSNWSMLVLR
+940 GS
-953 ITIYEYTSDAHT
+953 
-965 TYTVSGHD
+965 
-973 WTSGWYNKS
+973 
-982 IKKWGH
+982 
-988 SKKNVDFGY
+988 
-997 STDANQDYLIV
+997 
-1008 GEIDSSWSYGHVT
+1008 SSFDGK
-1021 VDVIA
+1021 
-1026 HPSFYSSSMNLDS
+1026 YSSLS
-1039 GWKIEKTTDLE
+1039 GI
-1050 GITRSNATNIVVH
+1050 
-1063 DSANLINNS
+1063 
-1072 TEWNSAYTHSQ
+1072 
-1083 STHAPTDAEKNV
+1083 PT
-1095 QSDWSATSGD
+1095 
-1105 AFIKNKPSTFAPS
+1105 TFAPS
-1118 SHNHTSLTGVTNLT
+1118 AHNHTSLTGVTNLT

-1188 NGNANLIVSGNVT
+1188 NGNANLTVSGNVT

-1246 SDINTSGA
+1246 SDITTSGA
-1254 IVIDQLNM
+1254 TVINDIYM
-1262 TDGVIQSHS
+1262 TDGVITSHT

-1282 SKPAKPINLS
+1282 SKPAKPVNLS
-1292 LSVVNDTINVTFAQ
+1292 LSVVNDTVNVTFEQ
-1306 AAEDNHEYLVFSA
+1306 AGESNHEYLVFSA

-1340 SVIDDSFTESGKI
+1340 SVIDDSFTQSGKI

-1366 EPLTAAIDYTTP
+1366 DPLTASIDYTTP
-1378 TNDVANIYTVS
+1378 TNDVANIYSVS

-1399 QPSINSRFINTYKLY
+1399 QPSINSRFVNTYKLY
-1414 GQTHADKGSL
+1414 GQSHANQASL
-1424 SKANATL
+1424 SKSNSTL

>member
-49 GLSFDTGTGVLTATV
+49 GLSFNTGTGVLTATV

-73 LDGRYIQGVRG
+73 LDGRYVQAVRG
-84 DGTTISTSTDLDTGQ
+84 DGTTISTSTDLDTRE
-99 VVVSPIFN
+99 VTVSPIFN

-125 YINDSILDIAPVQS
+125 YINDSILDIAPIQS
-139 VAGDGVSISTS
+139 VGGDGVSISTS
-150 TDTDTGQVNIGPI
+150 TDADTGQVNIGPI
-163 VNNVPTQNSGAL
+163 VNNEPTQNSGAL

-200 NSVQRTSIQSGGTLD
+200 NGVQRTSVQSGGTLD
-215 LIGGTNVSLSYGA
+215 LVAGTNVSLSYGA

-248 GASFNTGNGKL
+248 GASFSTSNGVL
-259 TLTVTGNTNQ
+259 TLTVSGATNQ
-269 VVDLDGRYE
+269 TVDLDGRYE

-344 REETGFSLQ
+344 REETGFNLQ

-395 YDGTN
+395 FDGTN

-491 TWVGSQGYASG
+491 TWVGSQGYAAG
-502 SHNHDADYVNVTGD
+502 THNHDADYVNITGD

-528 LLTGDATTA
+528 LLTGDPTTT
-537 NQDRMIDF
+537 NQSRMIDF
-545 TGFDKEGTTDFSD
+545 TGFDKEGTTDPSD
-558 RAYIRHTEATGGHA
+558 RAYIRHTVNTGGHA
-572 GSVLEISSQNDVGD
+572 GTVLEISSQNDSGD
-586 GISFTTHASSL
+586 GIAFTTNASSL
-597 LRHNGNAIFSTGHK
+597 LKHNGNALFSEGHK

-616 IEDKPT
+616 VEDKPT
-622 TFDPSSHNHDGR
+622 TFDPSTHDHDGR

-668 ASDGLLTTKYWDSSD
+668 ASDGILTTKYWDSSD

-696 IHIRNKRSGTWQ
+696 LHIRNKRSGTWQ
-708 EDWAQVHTTDNFSV
+708 EDWAQVHTTDNFSTTDV
-722 SEVDKGVTAYGWG
+722 ANGVTAHGWG
-735 DHAEGGYLTSYSETS
+735 NHADGGYLTSYSETS

-762 SGAINFLP
+762 AGVINFTP
-770 DTGAILQVDGQ
+770 DTGDILQVDGQ
-781 TIIDRQTLNG
+781 VILKRTTANG
-791 AITIGHD
+791 GITIGHD
-798 DSIILAGGDTSS
+798 DAVIIAGGDTSS
-810 TLNTNINNAEETVF
+810 TLNANINNANETVY
-824 IGAEGGLKVFAFPDN
+824 IGAEGGMQVYAFPDN
-839 MSGGWSARK
+839 MSGGWDARK
-848 EWRFQNDGH
+848 TWTFSNSGD
-857 TDFPGNLYPSG
+857 TTFPGKIYPTNQ
-868 GSTHYVDSTRIAN
+868 STDYVNSTRIQN

-887 WGDHSTA
+887 WGDHASA
-894 GYTKTDTIFNGGD
+894 GY
-907 VDNPVIIANRSA
+907 
-919 DSILHYAQSGN
+919 
-930 WKGAV
+930 
-935 KITIP
+935 
-940 GSHTSNWSMLVLR
+940 GS
-953 ITIYEYTSDAHT
+953 
-965 TYTVSGHD
+965 
-973 WTSGWYNKS
+973 
-982 IKKWGH
+982 
-988 SKKNVDFGY
+988 
-997 STDANQDYLIV
+997 
-1008 GEIDSSWSYGHVT
+1008 SSFDGK
-1021 VDVIA
+1021 
-1026 HPSFYSSSMNLDS
+1026 YSSLS
-1039 GWKIEKTTDLE
+1039 GI
-1050 GITRSNATNIVVH
+1050 
-1063 DSANLINNS
+1063 
-1072 TEWNSAYTHSQ
+1072 
-1083 STHAPTDAEKNV
+1083 PT
-1095 QSDWSATSGD
+1095 
-1105 AFIKNKPSTFAPS
+1105 TFAPS
-1118 SHNHTSLTGVTNLT
+1118 AHNHTSLTGVTNLT

-1188 NGNANLIVSGNVT
+1188 NGNANLTVSGNVT

-1246 SDINTSGA
+1246 SDITTSGA
-1254 IVIDQLNM
+1254 TVINDIYM
-1262 TDGVIQSHS
+1262 TDGVITSHT

-1282 SKPAKPINLS
+1282 SKPAKPVNLS
-1292 LSVVNDTINVTFAQ
+1292 LSVVNDTVNVTFEQ
-1306 AAEDNHEYLVFSA
+1306 AGESNHEYLVFSA

-1340 SVIDDSFTESGKI
+1340 SVIDDSFTQSGKI

-1366 EPLTAAIDYTTP
+1366 DPLTASIDYTTP
-1378 TNDVANIYTVS
+1378 TNDVANIYSVS

-1399 QPSINSRFINTYKLY
+1399 QPSINSRFVNTYKLY
-1414 GQTHADKGSL
+1414 GQSHANQASL
-1424 SKANATL
+1424 SKSNSTL

>member
-1 MIKSLSHLKHGE
+1 
-13 FYFPMTD
+13 MTD

-49 GLSFDTGTGVLTATV
+49 GLSFDTSTGVLTATV

-73 LDGRYIQGVRG
+73 LDGRYVQAVRG
-84 DGTTISTSTDLDTGQ
+84 DGTTISTSTDLDTRE
-99 VVVSPIFN
+99 VVVTPIFN

-150 TDTDTGQVNIGPI
+150 TDVDTGQVNIGPI
-163 VNNVPTQNSGAL
+163 VNNEPTQNSNAL

-200 NSVQRTSIQSGGTLD
+200 NSVQRTSVQSGGTLD
-215 LIGGTNVSLSYGA
+215 LIAGTNVSISYGA
-228 GGKVTIDSTDTN
+228 GGKVTINSTDTN
-240 TDTNHYLS
+240 TDTNYYLS

-259 TLTVTGNTNQ
+259 TLTVTGSTNQ
-269 VVDLDGRYE
+269 TVDLDGRYE
-278 YAGHKY
+278 YLGHKY
-284 HSFSDGQ
+284 HSFSDGE

-314 FRFRSYSD
+314 FRFREYSD
-322 VEFWNGTA
+322 VEFWNGSA
-330 WEAWTQSLDVLFDG
+330 WEAWTQSLDFLFDG
-344 REETGFSLQ
+344 REETGFNLQ

-395 YDGTN
+395 FDGTN

-437 DWTDLSHD
+437 DWTDLGHN
-445 YFPFKSLFLLSN
+445 YFPFQSLFLLSN

-491 TWVGSQGYASG
+491 TWVGSQGYAAG
-502 SHNHDADYVNVTGD
+502 THNHDADYVNITGD

-528 LLTGDATTA
+528 LLTGDPTTT
-537 NQDRMIDF
+537 NQSRMIDF
-545 TGFDKEGTTDFSD
+545 TGFDKEGTTDPSD
-558 RAYIRHTEATGGHA
+558 RAYIRHTVGVGGHA
-572 GSVLEISSQNDVGD
+572 GSVLEISSQNDIGD
-586 GISFTTHASSL
+586 GIAFTTHSGSL
-597 LRHNGNAIFSTGHK
+597 LRHNGNALFSTGHK

-616 IEDKPT
+616 VEDKPT
-622 TFDPSSHNHDGR
+622 TFDPSSHDHDGR

-668 ASDGLLTTKYWDSSD
+668 ASDGILTTKYWDSSD

-696 IHIRNKRSGTWQ
+696 LHIRNKRSGTWQ
-708 EDWAQVHTTDNFSV
+708 EDWAQVHTTDNFSTTDV
-722 SEVDKGVTAYGWG
+722 ANGVTA
-735 DHAEGGYLTSYSETS
+735 H
-750 DLESVRARDNSI
+750 
-762 SGAINFLP
+762 
-770 DTGAILQVDGQ
+770 
-781 TIIDRQTLNG
+781 
-791 AITIGHD
+791 
-798 DSIILAGGDTSS
+798 
-810 TLNTNINNAEETVF
+810 
-824 IGAEGGLKVFAFPDN
+824 
-839 MSGGWSARK
+839 
-848 EWRFQNDGH
+848 
-857 TDFPGNLYPSG
+857 
-868 GSTHYVDSTRIAN
+868 
-881 WQTAYG
+881 G
-887 WGDHSTA
+887 WGDHSLA
-894 GYTKTDTIFNGGD
+894 GYTGDQDLSGYLLNTTDTFAGNLTFNGGNNTSKESFLNVKRGSGAGLWLKFQTDSTSAND
-907 VDNPVIIANRSA
+907 VSQFVIRRSTDNVDIL
-919 DSILHYAQSGN
+919 SITAASGN
-930 WKGAV
+930 LSV
-935 KITIP
+935 P
-940 GSHTSNWSMLVLR
+940 GTLSASGYNDSNWN
-953 ITIYEYTSDAHT
+953 T
-965 TYTVSGHD
+965 
-973 WTSGWYNKS
+973 
-982 IKKWGH
+982 
-988 SKKNVDFGY
+988 
-997 STDANQDYLIV
+997 
-1008 GEIDSSWSYGHVT
+1008 
-1021 VDVIA
+1021 
-1026 HPSFYSSSMNLDS
+1026 
-1039 GWKIEKTTDLE
+1039 
-1050 GITRSNATNIVVH
+1050 
-1063 DSANLINNS
+1063 
-1072 TEWNSAYTHSQ
+1072 AYTHSQ
-1083 STHAPTDAEKNV
+1083 AKHAPTDAEKNV

-1105 AFIKNKPSTFAPS
+1105 AFILNKPTTFAPS
-1118 SHNHTSLTGVTNLT
+1118 AHNHTSLTGVTNLT

-1172 PSGSTLYDA
+1172 PSGDTLYDA

-1188 NGNANLIVSGNVT
+1188 NGNANLIVSGDVT

-1282 SKPAKPINLS
+1282 SKPAKPVNLL
-1292 LSVVNDTINVTFAQ
+1292 LSVVNDTINVTFEQ
-1306 AAEDNHEYLVFSA
+1306 GGEGNHEYLVFSA

-1331 SPEDFAKNM
+1331 SPEDFDKIM
-1340 SVIDDSFTESGKI
+1340 SVIDDSFTQSGKI

-1366 EPLTAAIDYTTP
+1366 DPLTASIDYTTP

-1399 QPSINSRFINTYKLY
+1399 QPSINSRFVNSYKLY
-1414 GQTHADKGSL
+1414 GQSHANQASL
-1424 SKANATL
+1424 SKSNSTL

>member
-49 GLSFDTGTGVLTATV
+49 GLSFNTGTGVLTATV

-73 LDGRYIQGVRG
+73 LDGRYVQAVRG
-84 DGTTISTSTDLDTGQ
+84 DGTTISTSTDLDTRE
-99 VVVSPIFN
+99 VTVSPIFN

-125 YINDSILDIAPVQS
+125 YINDSILDIAPIQS
-139 VAGDGVSISTS
+139 VGGDGVSISTS
-150 TDTDTGQVNIGPI
+150 TDADTGQVNIGPI
-163 VNNVPTQNSGAL
+163 VNNEPTQNSGAL

-200 NSVQRTSIQSGGTLD
+200 NGVQRTSVQSGGTLD
-215 LIGGTNVSLSYGA
+215 LVAGTNVSLSYGA

-248 GASFNTGNGKL
+248 GASFSTSNGVL
-259 TLTVTGNTNQ
+259 TLTVSGATNQ
-269 VVDLDGRYE
+269 TVDLDGRYE

-344 REETGFSLQ
+344 REETGFNLQ

-395 YDGTN
+395 FDGTN

-491 TWVGSQGYASG
+491 TWVGSQGYAAG
-502 SHNHDADYVNVTGD
+502 THNHDADYVNITGD

-528 LLTGDATTA
+528 LLTGDPTTT
-537 NQDRMIDF
+537 NQSRMIDF
-545 TGFDKEGTTDFSD
+545 TGFDKEGTTDPSD
-558 RAYIRHTEATGGHA
+558 RAYIRHTVNTGGHA
-572 GSVLEISSQNDVGD
+572 GTVLEISSQNDSGD
-586 GISFTTHASSL
+586 GIAFTTNASSL
-597 LRHNGNAIFSTGHK
+597 LKHNGNALFSEGHK

-616 IEDKPT
+616 VEDKPT
-622 TFDPSSHNHDGR
+622 TFDPSTHDHDGR

-668 ASDGLLTTKYWDSSD
+668 ASDGILTTKYWDSSD

-696 IHIRNKRSGTWQ
+696 LHIRNKRSGTWQ
-708 EDWAQVHTTDNFSV
+708 EDWAQVHTTDNFSTTDV
-722 SEVDKGVTAYGWG
+722 ANGVTAHGWG
-735 DHAEGGYLTSYSETS
+735 NHADGGYLTSYSETS

-762 SGAINFLP
+762 AGVINFTP
-770 DTGAILQVDGQ
+770 DTGDILQVDGQ
-781 TIIDRQTLNG
+781 VILKRTTANG
-791 AITIGHD
+791 GITIGHD
-798 DSIILAGGDTSS
+798 DAVIIAGGDTSS
-810 TLNTNINNAEETVF
+810 TLNSNINNANETVY
-824 IGAEGGLKVFAFPDN
+824 IGAEGGMQVYAFPDN
-839 MSGGWSARK
+839 MSGGWDARK
-848 EWRFQNDGH
+848 TWTFSNSGD
-857 TDFPGNLYPSG
+857 TTFPGKIYPTNQ
-868 GSTHYVDSTRIAN
+868 STDYVNSTRIQN

-887 WGDHSTA
+887 WGDHASA
-894 GYTKTDTIFNGGD
+894 GY
-907 VDNPVIIANRSA
+907 
-919 DSILHYAQSGN
+919 
-930 WKGAV
+930 
-935 KITIP
+935 
-940 GSHTSNWSMLVLR
+940 GS
-953 ITIYEYTSDAHT
+953 
-965 TYTVSGHD
+965 
-973 WTSGWYNKS
+973 
-982 IKKWGH
+982 
-988 SKKNVDFGY
+988 
-997 STDANQDYLIV
+997 
-1008 GEIDSSWSYGHVT
+1008 SSFDGK
-1021 VDVIA
+1021 
-1026 HPSFYSSSMNLDS
+1026 YSSLS
-1039 GWKIEKTTDLE
+1039 GI
-1050 GITRSNATNIVVH
+1050 
-1063 DSANLINNS
+1063 
-1072 TEWNSAYTHSQ
+1072 
-1083 STHAPTDAEKNV
+1083 PT
-1095 QSDWSATSGD
+1095 
-1105 AFIKNKPSTFAPS
+1105 TFAPS
-1118 SHNHTSLTGVTNLT
+1118 AHNHTSLTGVTNLT

-1188 NGNANLIVSGNVT
+1188 NGNANLTVSGNVT

-1246 SDINTSGA
+1246 SDITTSGA
-1254 IVIDQLNM
+1254 TVINDIYM
-1262 TDGVIQSHS
+1262 TDGVITSHT

-1282 SKPAKPINLS
+1282 SKPAKPVNLS
-1292 LSVVNDTINVTFAQ
+1292 LSVVNDTVNVTFEQ
-1306 AAEDNHEYLVFSA
+1306 AGESNHEYLVFSA

-1340 SVIDDSFTESGKI
+1340 SVIDDSFTQSGKI

-1366 EPLTAAIDYTTP
+1366 DPLTASIDYTTP
-1378 TNDVANIYTVS
+1378 TNDVANIYSVS
-1389 LNTAHFIQWD
+1389 LNTPHFIQWD
-1399 QPSINSRFINTYKLY
+1399 QPSINSRFVNTYKLY
-1414 GQTHADKGSL
+1414 GQSHANQASL
-1424 SKANATL
+1424 SKSNSTL

>member
-1 MIKSLSHLKHGE
+1 MIQQLSHLKHGD
-13 FYFPMTD
+13 FVLPMLDGTANQVLTTD
-20 GTNGQVLVTDGS
+20 GNGVVTW
-32 GQLTWATQ
+32 TTQ
-40 STGSNKFLS
+40 QTGSNKFLS
-49 GLSFDTGTGVLTATV
+49 GLSFDTATGVLTGTV
-64 TGSADVTID
+64 TGSDNVTVD
-73 LDGRYIQGVRG
+73 LDNRY
-84 DGTTISTSTDLDTGQ
+84 
-99 VVVSPIFN
+99 
-107 NTITET
+107 
-113 GTALVTSGTIWT
+113 ALSGHTHD
-125 YINDSILDIAPVQS
+125 YDNY
-139 VAGDGVSISTS
+139 
-150 TDTDTGQVNIGPI
+150 
-163 VNNVPTQNSGAL
+163 
-175 VKSGGIWSYIDGLA
+175 K
-189 FDEYTSWNLKT
+189 FFNLKT
-200 NSVQRTSIQSGGTLD
+200 NGVQKTTVQSEGTLD
-215 LIGGTNVSLSYGA
+215 FIAGDNVALSYSA
-228 GGKVTIDSTDTN
+228 GGKITISSTDTN
-240 TDTNHYLS
+240 TNTNHYLS
-248 GASFNTGNGKL
+248 GASFNTGNGVL
-259 TLTVTGNTNQ
+259 TLTVSGNTNQ
-269 VVDLDGRYE
+269 TVDLDGRYE

-314 FRFRSYSD
+314 FRFREYSD
-322 VEFWNGTA
+322 VEFWNGSA

-380 WSDTKDHTCDVKIET
+380 WSDTSKHTCDVKIET
-395 YDGTN
+395 FDGTI

-437 DWTDLSHD
+437 DWTDASHN

-480 PKSAG
+480 PKSSG
-485 DNLATQ
+485 ENLATQ
-491 TWVGSQGYASG
+491 VWVGTQNYAPG
-502 SHNHDADYVNVTGD
+502 NHNHDSDYVNITGD

-528 LLTGDATTA
+528 LLTGDPTTT
-537 NQDRMIDF
+537 NQSRMIDF
-545 TGFDKEGTTDFSD
+545 TGFDKEGTTDPSD
-558 RAYIRHTEATGGHA
+558 RAFIRHTVGVGGHA
-572 GSVLEISSQNDVGD
+572 GSTLEISSQNDVGD
-586 GISFTTHASSL
+586 GISFTTHADSL
-597 LRHNGNAIFSTGHK
+597 LRHNGNALFSTGHK

-616 IEDKPT
+616 VEDKPT

-639 PRLNANGDTV
+639 PRLNANGDTI

-662 SDDPVG
+662 TDDPVG

-708 EDWAQVHTTDNFSV
+708 EDWAQVHTTDNFSTTDV
-722 SEVDKGVTAYGWG
+722 AEGATAYGWG
-735 DHAEGGYLTSYSETS
+735 SHA
-750 DLESVRARDNSI
+750 D
-762 SGAINFLP
+762 
-770 DTGAILQVDGQ
+770 
-781 TIIDRQTLNG
+781 
-791 AITIGHD
+791 
-798 DSIILAGGDTSS
+798 
-810 TLNTNINNAEETVF
+810 
-824 IGAEGGLKVFAFPDN
+824 
-839 MSGGWSARK
+839 
-848 EWRFQNDGH
+848 
-857 TDFPGNLYPSG
+857 
-868 GSTHYVDSTRIAN
+868 
-881 WQTAYG
+881 
-887 WGDHSTA
+887 A
-894 GYTKTDTIFNGGD
+894 GYSTTDNDTIFNGGD
-907 VDNPVIIANRSA
+907 IDNPVIVANRSA

-930 WKGAV
+930 WTGAI

-940 GSHTSNWSMLVLR
+940 GAHTGNYSMLVLR

-997 STDANQDYLIV
+997 STTDNQDYLIV

-1050 GITRSNATNIVVH
+1050 GVTRSNATNIVVH
-1063 DSANLINNS
+1063 DTSNFINNS
-1072 TEWNSAYTHSQ
+1072 TEWNTAYTHSQ
-1083 STHAPTDAEKNV
+1083 ATHAPTDAEKNV
-1095 QSDWSATSGD
+1095 QSDWSAASGD
-1105 AFIKNKPSTFAPS
+1105 AFILNKPTTFAPS
-1118 SHNHTSLTGVTNLT
+1118 AHNHTSLTGVTNLT

-1143 TTTIDGTHTYFDF
+1143 TTNIDGTHTYFDF

-1172 PSGSTLYDA
+1172 PSGSTVYDA
-1181 MVLKPAS
+1181 MVLKPIS

-1201 ADNIPTSYAPVDAE
+1201 ADNIPTSYAPVNAE
-1215 KNVQADWN
+1215 QNVQVDWN

-1282 SKPAKPINLS
+1282 AKPAKPVNLI
-1292 LSVVNDTINVTFAQ
+1292 LSVVNDTINVTFEQ
-1306 AAEDNHEYLVFSA
+1306 AEVTNDEYLVFSA
-1319 VNDSS
+1319 VNESS

-1331 SPEDFAKNM
+1331 SSEDFAKNM
-1340 SVIDDSFTESGKI
+1340 SVIDDSFTQSGKI
-1353 HYRVYAVKNGIYS
+1353 HYRAYAVKNGIYS
-1366 EPLTAAIDYTTP
+1366 DPLTASVDYSTP
-1378 TNDVANIYTVS
+1378 TNDVANMYSVS
-1389 LNTAHFIQWD
+1389 LNTAHFVQWN
-1399 QPSINSRFINTYKLY
+1399 QPSVNSRFINTYKLY
-1414 GQTHADKGSL
+1414 GESHTNADSL
-1424 SKANATL
+1424 DKSNSVL

-1445 KDDNFTQFWVDVIYN
+1445 KDNNFTQFWVDVIYN

>member
-1 MIKSLSHLKHGE
+1 MIKSLSHLLHGE

-49 GLSFDTGTGVLTATV
+49 GLSFNTGTGVLTATV

-73 LDGRYIQGVRG
+73 LDGRYVQAVRG
-84 DGTTISTSTDLDTGQ
+84 DGTTISTSTDLDTRE
-99 VVVSPIFN
+99 VTVSPIFN

-125 YINDSILDIAPVQS
+125 YINDSILDIAPIQS
-139 VAGDGVSISTS
+139 VGGDGVSISTS
-150 TDTDTGQVNIGPI
+150 TDADTGQVNIGPI
-163 VNNVPTQNSGAL
+163 VNNEPTQNSGAL

-200 NSVQRTSIQSGGTLD
+200 NGVQRTSVQSGGTLD
-215 LIGGTNVSLSYGA
+215 LVAGTNVSLSYGA

-248 GASFNTGNGKL
+248 GASFSTSNGVL
-259 TLTVTGNTNQ
+259 TLTVSGATNQ
-269 VVDLDGRYE
+269 TVDLDGRYE

-344 REETGFSLQ
+344 REETGFNLQ

-395 YDGTN
+395 FDGTN

-491 TWVGSQGYASG
+491 TWVGSQGYAAG
-502 SHNHDADYVNVTGD
+502 THNHDADYVNITGD

-528 LLTGDATTA
+528 LLTGDPTTT
-537 NQDRMIDF
+537 NQSRMIDF
-545 TGFDKEGTTDFSD
+545 TGFDKEGTTDPSD
-558 RAYIRHTEATGGHA
+558 RAYIRHTVNTGGHA
-572 GSVLEISSQNDVGD
+572 GTVLEISSQNDSGD
-586 GISFTTHASSL
+586 GIAFTTNASSL
-597 LRHNGNAIFSTGHK
+597 LKHNGNALFSEGHK

-616 IEDKPT
+616 VEDKPT
-622 TFDPSSHNHDGR
+622 TFDPSTHDHDGR

-668 ASDGLLTTKYWDSSD
+668 ASDGILTTKYWDSSD

-696 IHIRNKRSGTWQ
+696 LHIRNKRSGTWQ
-708 EDWAQVHTTDNFSV
+708 EDWAQVHTTDNFSTTDV
-722 SEVDKGVTAYGWG
+722 ANGVTAHGWG
-735 DHAEGGYLTSYSETS
+735 NHADGGYLTSYSETS

-762 SGAINFLP
+762 AGVINFTP
-770 DTGAILQVDGQ
+770 DTGDILQVDGQ
-781 TIIDRQTLNG
+781 VILKRTTANG
-791 AITIGHD
+791 GITIGHD
-798 DSIILAGGDTSS
+798 DAVIIAGGDTSS
-810 TLNTNINNAEETVF
+810 TLNANINNANETVY
-824 IGAEGGLKVFAFPDN
+824 IGAEGGMQVYAFPDN
-839 MSGGWSARK
+839 MSGGWDARK
-848 EWRFQNDGH
+848 TWTFSNSGD
-857 TDFPGNLYPSG
+857 TTFPGKIYPTNQ
-868 GSTHYVDSTRIAN
+868 STDYVNSTRIQN

-887 WGDHSTA
+887 WGDHASA
-894 GYTKTDTIFNGGD
+894 GY
-907 VDNPVIIANRSA
+907 
-919 DSILHYAQSGN
+919 
-930 WKGAV
+930 
-935 KITIP
+935 
-940 GSHTSNWSMLVLR
+940 GS
-953 ITIYEYTSDAHT
+953 
-965 TYTVSGHD
+965 
-973 WTSGWYNKS
+973 
-982 IKKWGH
+982 
-988 SKKNVDFGY
+988 
-997 STDANQDYLIV
+997 
-1008 GEIDSSWSYGHVT
+1008 SSFDGK
-1021 VDVIA
+1021 
-1026 HPSFYSSSMNLDS
+1026 YSSLS
-1039 GWKIEKTTDLE
+1039 GI
-1050 GITRSNATNIVVH
+1050 
-1063 DSANLINNS
+1063 
-1072 TEWNSAYTHSQ
+1072 
-1083 STHAPTDAEKNV
+1083 PT
-1095 QSDWSATSGD
+1095 
-1105 AFIKNKPSTFAPS
+1105 TFAPS
-1118 SHNHTSLTGVTNLT
+1118 AHNHTSLTGVTNLT

-1188 NGNANLIVSGNVT
+1188 NGNANLTVSGNVT

-1246 SDINTSGA
+1246 SDITTSGA
-1254 IVIDQLNM
+1254 TVINDIYM
-1262 TDGVIQSHS
+1262 TDGVITSHT

-1282 SKPAKPINLS
+1282 SKPAKPVNLS
-1292 LSVVNDTINVTFAQ
+1292 LSVVNDTVNVTFEQ
-1306 AAEDNHEYLVFSA
+1306 AGESNHEYLVFSA

-1340 SVIDDSFTESGKI
+1340 SVIDDSFTQSGKI

-1366 EPLTAAIDYTTP
+1366 DPLTASIDYTTP
-1378 TNDVANIYTVS
+1378 TNDVANIYSVS

-1399 QPSINSRFINTYKLY
+1399 QPSINSRFVNTYKLY
-1414 GQTHADKGSL
+1414 GQSHADQASL
-1424 SKANATL
+1424 SKSNSTL